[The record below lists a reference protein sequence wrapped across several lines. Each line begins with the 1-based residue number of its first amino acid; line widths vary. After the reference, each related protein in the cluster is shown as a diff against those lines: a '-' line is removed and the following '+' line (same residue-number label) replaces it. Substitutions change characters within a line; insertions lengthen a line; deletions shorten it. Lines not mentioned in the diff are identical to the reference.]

1 MVFRAVPA
9 KFCRR
14 RRNPSMTQK
23 DIEHLGSC
31 TTSASSSIM
40 ALVEGLLVRLALKS
54 RLPPSAH
61 AKLDNANRNVIPT
74 LLQFGTTR
82 IASSSA
88 SHTKN
93 RKAAISRSIASN
105 NRITKSSLGSE
116 QKQQQQVEGI
126 FGLRPIDYSIE
137 PPIPHSPPPPPA
149 KPGLQKYLFPFT
161 LAFTATTVGYFYMN
175 NKNDNYEYW

>member
-1 MVFRAVPA
+1 MLFRAVPA
-9 KFCRR
+9 ISCRR
-14 RRNPSMTQK
+14 RKTPIRRRKETSGTPC
-23 DIEHLGSC
+23 C
-31 TTSASSSIM
+31 TSVSSSIM
-40 ALVEGLLVRLALKS
+40 ALVQRLLVRLALKS

-82 IASSSA
+82 SASSSA

-105 NRITKSSLGSE
+105 DRITKSSLGSE